1 VLGVHRNT
9 IAQHSKLLGDLIQ
22 SNEMQ
27 GEYLELRG
35 LVRQR
40 GVLAATPVEVIENI
54 QQYFHD
60 VSSAMPGAHDEATNP
75 ADRSEKRQKHALFGA
90 ARKHCDRYTS
100 RQRQVQQQQW
110 DLHPAIRTKMRRGTG
125 IPAVSATAL
134 VCTAAGTTTSPP
146 VAETQ
151 SIAELPTQLRART
164 SGTWRPCAPS
174 RSAAL
179 GG

>member
-1 VLGVHRNT
+1 
-9 IAQHSKLLGDLIQ
+9 
-22 SNEMQ
+22 MQ

-110 DLHPAIRTKMRRGTG
+110 EQQQIDVFDPSSIY
-125 IPAVSATAL
+125 AVSTLLHSASDPAFML
-134 VCTAAGTTTSPP
+134 VSVCGQPRQFNP
-146 VAETQ
+146 GVDHV
-151 SIAELPTQLRART
+151 L
-164 SGTWRPCAPS
+164 
-174 RSAAL
+174 
-179 GG
+179 